1 MLDQTPDVQQVYHDR
16 ARPDQ
21 YMRQHGAVD
30 LPQVARHERVLRDQ
44 LLLPELAVD
53 QHDVSAPVKLGAA
66 QLEFCA
72 GLDVP
77 ASYAA
82 GIVQEVLE
90 GEKPIV
96 AESLGGCCA
105 RSSSQS
111 SPEGF
116 AQDGRC

>member
-1 MLDQTPDVQQVYHDR
+1 MLDQTSDVQQVYHDC

-30 LPQVARHERVLRDQ
+30 LPQIARHERVLRDQ
-44 LLLPELAVD
+44 LLLSELAVD
-53 QHDVSAPVKLGAA
+53 QHDISAPVEFGAA
-66 QLEFCA
+66 QLQLRA

-90 GEKPIV
+90 GK
-96 AESLGGCCA
+96 
-105 RSSSQS
+105 
-111 SPEGF
+111 
-116 AQDGRC
+116 